1 MRKIIIIFAFILF
14 TLLPAVAVKKVEAN
28 AINVA
33 VMLTEQLDSDGIAST
48 CEYYGY
54 QRQPSQDGYDVYK
67 HPNGSIIRYTFTT
80 AENGKEYPIIEVK
93 SKGTQKD
100 KDELLQGLNFQK
112 SGSSYERK
120 AIGHQTQCSSSSQGF
135 LCFSNHPKEKK

>member
-1 MRKIIIIFAFILF
+1 MRKEILIL
-14 TLLPAVAVKKVEAN
+14 TLLLFLNILPIHAVKKVEAN

-33 VMLTEQLDSDGIAST
+33 VMLTEQVDSDGIAST

-54 QRQPSQDGYDVYK
+54 ERQPSQDGYDVYK

-80 AENGKEYPIIEVK
+80 AENGNEYPTIEVK

-100 KDELLQGLNFQK
+100 KDKLLKGLNFQK
-112 SGSSYERK
+112 NGK
-120 AIGHQTQCSSSSQGF
+120 LI
-135 LCFSNHPKEKK
+135 